1 MTDHGPL
8 RFQIS
13 ESDLAST
20 LEALIYAQI
29 GPYARELIAH
39 GGVWV
44 NGERHVD
51 QLPALAL
58 GDTVILSRPPSGVYD
73 QISIKQAD
81 ILYEDEWILALYKHQ
96 GWYSGV
102 VPWDIYGN
110 SVVGLEAFLRQ
121 RDGGEPYLHMAH
133 QLDRDTSG
141 ILIFSRHPSC
151 NPALYQAFKEHL
163 THKRYLA
170 ICSGSPPD
178 QFEVETGHGRS
189 RGGRFQVYDLDEIGR
204 VLPGG
209 TRVKHAHTRFQKLQ
223 QLDGA
228 ALVEASPITGRTHQI
243 RIHLAHGGYPLL
255 GDTRYH
261 GPSSFKGIEFD
272 GHLLHAISLEL
283 PHPKTRQPL
292 RLHAPL
298 PEHMR
303 ALLPNWQTIE
313 AQFRQEDQH

>member
-1 MTDHGPL
+1 MTEHGPL

-13 ESDLAST
+13 ESDLHSS
-20 LEALIYAQI
+20 LEELIYAHI
-29 GPYARELIAH
+29 GPRTSEVIAH

-44 NGERHVD
+44 NGQRYAGSLPPIAPGDAIIVSQPPNGAYD
-51 QLPALAL
+51 QLDL
-58 GDTVILSRPPSGVYD
+58 G
-73 QISIKQAD
+73 QAD
-81 ILYEDEWILALYKHQ
+81 ILYEDEWVLALYKRQ

-102 VPWDIYGN
+102 VPWDIQGN
-110 SVVGLEAFLRQ
+110 ALFALEHFLRQ

-141 ILIFSRHPSC
+141 ILVFSRHPSC
-151 NPALYQAFKEHL
+151 NSALYQAFKQHQ
-163 THKRYLA
+163 TRKRYLA
-170 ICSGSPPD
+170 ICSGEPPAE
-178 QFEVETGHGRS
+178 FEVETGHGRS
-189 RGGRFQVYDLDEIGR
+189 RGGRFQVYPLSEIGR

-209 TRVKHAHTRFQKLQ
+209 TRVKHAHTHFRKLE

-243 RIHLAHGGYPLL
+243 RLHLAYGGYPLL

-261 GPSSFKGIEFD
+261 GPSSFKGIEFS

-283 PHPKTRQPL
+283 PHPKTQEPL

-303 ALLPNWQTIE
+303 ALLSDWQAIE
-313 AQFRQEDQH
+313 AQFQQAD